1 MFHQYFLHAESSVS
15 EAIKTLKIKW
25 WHLKNIEEVDVVTLK
40 TMKGI
45 ISLNPVDGRN
55 LINRLFILLTKAHEY
70 SQGKDKKN
78 EKTPEGNP
86 KAQRS
91 YPEGNPQAQMCY
103 MNALIT
109 SLIKFYKARYKNKYV
124 NLGFYPNLKD
134 HQKNPVISMINF
146 H

>member
-15 EAIKTLKIKW
+15 EVIKTLKIKW
-25 WHLKNIEEVDVVTLK
+25 FHLKNIEEVDAYTLK

-70 SQGKDKKN
+70 SQSEYKK
-78 EKTPEGNP
+78 KTRKGNP
-86 KAQRS
+86 
-91 YPEGNPQAQMCY
+91 EAQMCY

-109 SLIKFYKARYKNKYV
+109 SLINFYKVRYKNKYV

-134 HQKNPVISMINF
+134 QQGQPVINMINF

>member
-1 MFHQYFLHAESSVS
+1 MFHQYFLPAESSVS

-25 WHLKNIEEVDVVTLK
+25 FHLKNIEEVDADTLK
-40 TMKGI
+40 TMKRI
-45 ISLNPVDGRN
+45 ISLNPVDGIN

-78 EKTPEGNP
+78 EKT
-86 KAQRS
+86 
-91 YPEGNPQAQMCY
+91 PEGNPQAQMCY